1 MTVAPVAELLT
12 QKGGERLKLRNRCV
26 QRFRGCIIIAYS
38 LLSADCTY
46 PSSMTQAPNSE
57 RDLDARLDEA
67 LEMTFPASDP
77 IAVHSPDP
85 PPRSSDNR
93 EPVERA

>member
-38 LLSADCTY
+38 LSQRT
-46 PSSMTQAPNSE
+46 
-57 RDLDARLDEA
+57 A
-67 LEMTFPASDP
+67 LILA
-77 IAVHSPDP
+77 A
-85 PPRSSDNR
+85 
-93 EPVERA
+93 